1 MAFTSFLSDKQNYTG
16 NAQSAPQ
23 PATSSQLFQDASFS
37 SSSSIPTGAEA
48 ASSTPTPSLP
58 SSSDLFAA
66 SAYDPAKLHPLAS
79 LGDNL
84 DYLALEDAKVADLP
98 GASSALP
105 SRGWSDELC
114 YGTGSTYLSGLVL
127 GGAWGLK
134 EGMQRPLG
142 SSSSMK
148 LRINSILNACTRRGS
163 FLGNNLGILALFYNG
178 VNSSIDAYRG
188 KHDTYGAIAAGAL
201 SGVIYKATAGVKPA
215 IAGGVLMA
223 GASTVWSFAKQTILD
238 IDL

>member
-1 MAFTSFLSDKQNYTG
+1 MAFTSFLSDKQAYTG
-16 NAQSAPQ
+16 QQTAPA
-23 PATSSQLFQDASFS
+23 PATSSQLFESATFDSSAS
-37 SSSSIPTGAEA
+37 SSSGVPPVAAPALPT
-48 ASSTPTPSLP
+48 
-58 SSSDLFAA
+58 SSDLFAA
-66 SAYDPAKLHPLAS
+66 SAYDPAKLHPLAA

-98 GASSALP
+98 GAGSALP
-105 SRGWSDELC
+105 SRGWADELC

-201 SGVIYKATAGVKPA
+201 SGVIYKATAGLKPA
-215 IAGGVLMA
+215 IAGGVVMA
-223 GASTVWSFAKQTILD
+223 GVSTVWSFAKQKVLE

>member
-16 NAQSAPQ
+16 AAQSAPQ

-37 SSSSIPTGAEA
+37 SSSSIPTGAAE

-98 GASSALP
+98 GAGSALP

-114 YGTGSTYLSGLVL
+114 YGTGSTYLSGQYGLVKCASSCTHPFL
-127 GGAWGLK
+127 RSCSRWSMGIEGGHAAAAGIVEFDEAEDQQHFERVYEAWELFGK
-134 EGMQRPLG
+134 Q
-142 SSSSMK
+142 
-148 LRINSILNACTRRGS
+148 
-163 FLGNNLGILALFYNG
+163 LGNIG
-178 VNSSIDAYRG
+178 
-188 KHDTYGAIAAGAL
+188 
-201 SGVIYKATAGVKPA
+201 
-215 IAGGVLMA
+215 
-223 GASTVWSFAKQTILD
+223 
-238 IDL
+238 